1 MTTLTLQITSPF
13 DRENIVAEIWFGNN
27 QVAEISNENNSLFEI
42 EIFTNPDSG
51 IWLFNFDDFN
61 NLLTQAK
68 MELHKE

>member
-27 QVAEISNENNSLFEI
+27 QVAEISNENNDGINI
-42 EIFTNPDSG
+42 EIFTNPDCG
-51 IWLFNFDDFN
+51 VWFFNFDEFN

-68 MELHKE
+68 LDLHKK